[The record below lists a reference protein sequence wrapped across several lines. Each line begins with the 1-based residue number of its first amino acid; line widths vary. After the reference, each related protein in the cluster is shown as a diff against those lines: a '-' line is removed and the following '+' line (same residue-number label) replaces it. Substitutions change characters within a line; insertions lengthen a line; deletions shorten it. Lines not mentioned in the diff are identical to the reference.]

1 MTGIEALQAL
11 REGKEVINR
20 QHMNNFFM
28 CVVTRTEFKGTEF
41 EWSYKSFVW
50 VNIDKKDL
58 INTTDCINHY
68 GDVSPNVFLLDDWE
82 VVE

>member
-1 MTGIEALQAL
+1 MTGLEALKAL
-11 REGKEVINR
+11 RGGEKVINR
-20 QHMNNFFM
+20 HHMNNFFM
-28 CVVTRTEFKGTEF
+28 CVITRVEFKGTEF

-58 INTTDCINHY
+58 INTTDCSNHY
-68 GDVSPNVFLLDDWE
+68 IDVSCNVFLLDDWE